1 MKHRRAIAIAVAAAV
16 LTALPAPARAQ
27 VFRLQAGSSTLYQAH
42 GGSILV
48 KADQYE
54 AMLGIGDLDPF
65 RVGASVRT
73 RYRRAD
79 LGFGDA
85 IVPFRLPTDVFAAG
99 HSFLGRGV
107 SVGYEADGVRLFTM
121 GGTTSTGYWAPYT
134 FGARPEEPVGL
145 CFLEGTVSPKLK
157 VSSRS
162 LYSGEMTTILGFDWT
177 PRRDLEAAI
186 AGGVGSGDGYAAA
199 SAVYER
205 PWITARAAYVLAG
218 DDFRRVVVPQPQAS
232 EVDRENIE
240 ISLRPSPRLTL
251 SVARNNY
258 LQPAS
263 FGVANAR
270 GTVDQAIVSGVVERA
285 SLSAAVFYSE
295 TPGGGGRGL
304 SFSAGRD
311 VTRLLK
317 LNGSILRSDP
327 EHGPS
332 STMLVGNVRESVS
345 PRLDLVQVVTHSAGN
360 TTVSFGGNFLSN
372 RFKIGVEY
380 QTIYVP
386 FANEDPFRQALNFHV
401 TLQALGDFQANVG
414 SYVGPDGRVR
424 YTAYGS
430 QYLYRGETS
439 GGAKEVGLLPNV
451 VRGVVRDE
459 GGKPVS
465 GAAVRVDKEIVFTDS
480 RGSFFVRVKKER
492 DYPVEVPL
500 EEFLTPGRYEVVEAP
515 EHAHAAPDAEAEEIT
530 IVVRRVGSGTE
541 PAPASPPGA
550 PTDSGATPNAV
561 PETNPGTAP
570 QTEPAPPTEDRTG
583 TEPAP

>member
-1 MKHRRAIAIAVAAAV
+1 MRRRQAIAIAIAAAV
-16 LTALPAPARAQ
+16 LAAWPASARAQ

-42 GGSILV
+42 GGSIFV

-73 RYRRAD
+73 RYRSAD

-121 GGTTSTGYWAPYT
+121 GGTTSTGYWSPYT

-145 CFLEGTVSPKLK
+145 CFLEGVVSPKLK
-157 VSSRS
+157 VASRS
-162 LYSGEMTTILGFDWT
+162 LYSGDMTTILGFDWT
-177 PRRDLEAAI
+177 PRGDLEAAI
-186 AGGVGSGDGYAAA
+186 AGGVGSGDGYGAA
-199 SAVYER
+199 SAVFER
-205 PWITARAAYVLAG
+205 SWITARAAYVIAG
-218 DDFRRVVVPQPQAS
+218 DDFQRVVVPQPQAS

-240 ISLRPSPRLTL
+240 ISLRPTPRFAV

-263 FGVANAR
+263 PGVANVR
-270 GTVDQAIVSGVVERA
+270 GTVNQAIVSGVVERA
-285 SLSAAVFYSE
+285 SLSAAVFLSE
-295 TPGGGGRGL
+295 SPGGGGRGL

-311 VTRLLK
+311 VTRFLK
-317 LNGSILRSDP
+317 LNGSVLRSDP

-372 RFKIGVEY
+372 RFKVGVEY

-386 FANEDPFRQALNFHV
+386 FASEDPFRQALNFHL
-401 TLQALGDFQANVG
+401 TLRAPGDFQANVG
-414 SYVGPDGRVR
+414 SYIGPDGRVR

-430 QYLYRGETS
+430 QYLYRGES
-439 GGAKEVGLLPNV
+439 GGGTKEVGLLPNV
-451 VRGVVRDE
+451 VLGVVCDE
-459 GGKPVS
+459 GGNPVS
-465 GAAVRVDKEIVFTDS
+465 GAAVRIDKEIAYTDS
-480 RGSFFVRVKKER
+480 RGTFFVRMKKARAYE
-492 DYPVEVPL
+492 VEVQL
-500 EEFLTPGRYEVVEAP
+500 EEFLAPGRYEVVEAP
-515 EHAHAAPDAEAEEIT
+515 ERAHAAPDAEAEEIL
-530 IVVRRVGSGTE
+530 IVVRRVGSGAGT
-541 PAPASPPGA
+541 APGA
-550 PTDSGATPNAV
+550 PS
-561 PETNPGTAP
+561 EPGTKPGAAP
-570 QTEPAPPTEDRTG
+570 DSEPTPDVEKAKG
-583 TEPAP
+583 TEPTP

>member
-1 MKHRRAIAIAVAAAV
+1 MKPCRPIALALAAVALAISPV
-16 LTALPAPARAQ
+16 PARAQ

-42 GGSILV
+42 GGSIMV

-54 AMLGIGDLDPF
+54 AMVGFGDLNPF
-65 RVGASVRT
+65 RVGAAVRT
-73 RYRRAD
+73 RYRSAD

-99 HSFLGRGV
+99 HSFLGRGA

-145 CFLEGTVSPKLK
+145 CFLEGVVSPTLK
-157 VSSRS
+157 ATSRS
-162 LYSGEMTTILGFDWT
+162 LYSGAMTTILGFDWT
-177 PRRDLEAAI
+177 PRKDFEAAI

-199 SAVYER
+199 SAVFQR
-205 PWITARAAYVLAG
+205 PWVTARAAYVIAG

-232 EVDRENIE
+232 EVDRENLE
-240 ISLRPSPRLTL
+240 ITVRPTPRFSL

-270 GTVDQAIVSGVVERA
+270 GTVNQAIVSGVVERT
-285 SLSAAVFYSE
+285 SLSAAIFLSE
-295 TPGGGGRGL
+295 SPGGGGRGL

-311 VTRLLK
+311 VTRFLK

-327 EHGPS
+327 NRGPS
-332 STMLVGNVRESVS
+332 STMFVGNVRETIS
-345 PRLDLVQVVTHSAGN
+345 PRLDLVQVVTHSGDN
-360 TTVSFGGNFLSN
+360 TTVSFGGNWLSN
-372 RFKIGVEY
+372 VLKIGLEY

-386 FANEDPFRQALNFHV
+386 FAPEDPFRQALNFHV
-401 TLQALGDFQANVG
+401 TLQAFGDFQANVG

-430 QYLYRGETS
+430 QYLYRGES
-439 GGAKEVGLLPNV
+439 AGSPKEAGLLPNV

-459 GGKPVS
+459 TGKPVS
-465 GAAVRVDKEIVFTDS
+465 GAAIRIDEEIVYTDTQ
-480 RGSFFVRVKKER
+480 GSFFVRLKKARE
-492 DYPVEVPL
+492 YPVEVAP
-500 EEFLTPGRYEVVEAP
+500 EEFLTAGRYEVVEAP
-515 EHAHAAPDAEAEEIT
+515 ERAMAAPDAEAEEIS
-530 IVVRRVGSGTE
+530 IVVRRTGNGAGAETE
-541 PAPASPPGA
+541 TETK
-550 PTDSGATPNAV
+550 TD
-561 PETNPGTAP
+561 
-570 QTEPAPPTEDRTG
+570 TETG
-583 TEPAP
+583 TEPRTP